1 MTLRGNTDR
10 LTIEPLGHEHAE
22 GLFAALDH
30 PEVAQYLSAPDV
42 TTLEAVH
49 ARIDRLARGPANS
62 DEIWLNAAIRRSD
75 DGAIVG
81 RLEASMYGAWA
92 ELAYLIGPTYQRR
105 GYGREAVRWLI
116 AELRSRGV
124 VELWAAV
131 QPGNSPSLA
140 LLEALGFTRQAEL
153 ARPLGSY
160 DPGDV
165 ILRAKTT
172 TASP

>member
-22 GLFAALDH
+22 GLFSALDH

-42 TTLEAVH
+42 TTLGALD
-49 ARIDRLARGPANS
+49 ARIDRLARGPADS

-75 DGAIVG
+75 DGAIIG
-81 RLEASMYGAWA
+81 RIEASVHGDWA
-92 ELAYLIGPTYQRR
+92 ELAYLVGPTYQHR
-105 GYGREAVRWLI
+105 GYAREAVRWLI

-124 VELWAAV
+124 VEVWAAV
-131 QPGNSPSLA
+131 HPRNSRSLA
-140 LLEALGFTRQAEL
+140 LLEALCFSRQAEL
-153 ARPLGSY
+153 ARPLGSH

-165 ILRAKTT
+165 ILRAITT
-172 TASP
+172 TASL